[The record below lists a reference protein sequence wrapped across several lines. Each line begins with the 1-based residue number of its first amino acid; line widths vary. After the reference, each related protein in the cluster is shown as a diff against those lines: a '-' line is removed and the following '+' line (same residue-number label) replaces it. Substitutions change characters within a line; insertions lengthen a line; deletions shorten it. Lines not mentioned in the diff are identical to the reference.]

1 MKTIVNKN
9 NSYCF
14 ENSSQFTIQI
24 EKKYFCMENNSF
36 VVLLRQDVDRY
47 AESSKLVRDTPSCV
61 MI

>member
-47 AESSKLVRDTPSCV
+47 AESS
-61 MI
+61 